1 MIRNITPLPRSASVD
16 ELDAW
21 RRQGW
26 LHVPGVF
33 DALAVAELQRW
44 VDDIAARR
52 PGDLGLMQHYERTVH
67 GVALARTER
76 LVEVHDGWRDLI
88 TGGQLTS
95 MAGHLLGEPAVL
107 YKEKINYKL
116 AGGAGFAP
124 HQDAPAYP
132 FIDTH
137 LTVMIAIDNATVS
150 NGCLEVVSDM
160 HAEVLSLDDDGCIRP
175 DVADEL
181 DFRPVPVEAGD
192 VLWFHSRVPHRSGP
206 NHSDTT
212 RRALFCTYNAA
223 RLGDLRADYY
233 DHKLR
238 YFAERGDRTERVSTI
253 GDFQGVAPSDDEL
266 RELGV
271 LR

>member
-1 MIRNITPLPRSASVD
+1 MIRGISSPPRSASAR

-21 RRQGW
+21 RHHGW
-26 LHVPGVF
+26 LHMAGVY
-33 DALAVAELQRW
+33 DASAMAELQRW
-44 VDDIAARR
+44 VDDLAGRR
-52 PGDLGLMQHYERTVH
+52 PGDLGLMQHYERTAH
-67 GVALARTER
+67 GVSLARSER
-76 LVEVHDGWRDLI
+76 LVEVHEGWRDLMTVGVLPSI
-88 TGGQLTS
+88 
-95 MAGHLLGEPAVL
+95 AGELLGEPAVL

-137 LTVMIAIDNATVS
+137 LTVMVAIDDATVS

-160 HAEVLSLDDDGCIRP
+160 HAEVLALDGDGCIRP
-175 DVADEL
+175 DVADGL
-181 DFRPVPVEAGD
+181 DFRSVPVEAGD

-223 RLGDLRADYY
+223 RLGDLRDSYY
-233 DHKLR
+233 EHKLR
-238 YFAERGDRTERVSTI
+238 YFAERGDGTARVSTI

-266 RELGV
+266 REMGV
-271 LR
+271 LP